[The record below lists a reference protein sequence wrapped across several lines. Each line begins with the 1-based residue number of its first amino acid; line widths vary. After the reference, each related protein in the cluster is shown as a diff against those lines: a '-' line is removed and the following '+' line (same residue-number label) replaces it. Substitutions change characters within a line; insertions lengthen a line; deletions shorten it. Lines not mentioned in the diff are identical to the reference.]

1 MDTKKSVLASLRSGD
16 LRRRESAVVSICA
29 GDVSDADYVQPL
41 VRIAMD
47 TPDPRLASMAVQALG
62 RMGRDADAALP
73 FLLERLELLGNHSH
87 SHTILKAISQIGN
100 TSDEV
105 VGFLTRQKARI
116 YNHHVRGQLRRTLA
130 ELEAKR
136 SGGATGGG

>member
-1 MDTKKSVLASLRSGD
+1 MDTKESVLASLHSGD
-16 LRRRESAVVSICA
+16 LRRRESAVASICA

-41 VRIAMD
+41 VRVAMD
-47 TPDPRLASMAVQALG
+47 TTDPRLASMVVQALG
-62 RMGRDADAALP
+62 RMGSAAALP
-73 FLLERLELLGNHSH
+73 FLLERLELFGNHSH
-87 SHTILKAISQIGN
+87 SHTILKAISQIGI

-105 VGFLTRQKARI
+105 IEFLTRQKARI

-136 SGGATGGG
+136 SGGAAGGG